1 MFGKIKSIEE
11 IFDWYLKTIEIKS
24 DRKAIERYIKNGSQ
38 KVETNKLVFN
48 DLIEDILNSIEIKNE
63 KKDHFR
69 NVLENF
75 IEVYK
80 CFAQYVE
87 SYHTS
92 QKQLDFLLAKD
103 LIIPFFALFS
113 SFIFDKYL
121 VILKQIKPDE
131 NKKSFQKFLDWA
143 ERNICQ
149 QDIKKYLLHK
159 YKEDKFYLKAYD
171 NIRKSIDSWR
181 DLEKQKTP
189 KKEHFE
195 KVVRYLEDCK
205 RVPHLNLYNLA
216 LFSKLFQTIHKQLE
230 KIFSKEEIELLV
242 EHYYCLLDF
251 YSIQSVSF
259 DINETE
265 DRIYTEFLNHIN
277 LINRNHYF
285 DDYFA
290 WVQKVVNPEYITPQK
305 LIERS
310 QMRNNIYYKFPEQNC
325 MNFVEINL
333 PVLYFNKLKPQNN
346 YIHLYEE
353 MLSKKEELEESMKKE
368 NINLQSELFF
378 SYLNIEKEKSFDDK
392 IKCNEIFI
400 KLENEFGDDNT
411 NSYICFL
418 KTRYFIFD
426 NNPKEAL
433 MTGILLS
440 AATDDKNKY
449 NYFRKIAIKY
459 DSLFLGRLKIPAY
472 GRGGIMIDIPDDK
485 SNFGELTQQH
495 NEYFKNRFC

>member
-195 KVVRYLEDCK
+195 KVVGYLEDCK
-205 RVPHLNLYNLA
+205 RVPLRISENLV
-216 LFSKLFQTIHKQLE
+216 T
-230 KIFSKEEIELLV
+230 
-242 EHYYCLLDF
+242 
-251 YSIQSVSF
+251 
-259 DINETE
+259 
-265 DRIYTEFLNHIN
+265 
-277 LINRNHYF
+277 
-285 DDYFA
+285 
-290 WVQKVVNPEYITPQK
+290 
-305 LIERS
+305 
-310 QMRNNIYYKFPEQNC
+310 
-325 MNFVEINL
+325 
-333 PVLYFNKLKPQNN
+333 
-346 YIHLYEE
+346 
-353 MLSKKEELEESMKKE
+353 
-368 NINLQSELFF
+368 
-378 SYLNIEKEKSFDDK
+378 
-392 IKCNEIFI
+392 
-400 KLENEFGDDNT
+400 
-411 NSYICFL
+411 
-418 KTRYFIFD
+418 
-426 NNPKEAL
+426 
-433 MTGILLS
+433 
-440 AATDDKNKY
+440 
-449 NYFRKIAIKY
+449 
-459 DSLFLGRLKIPAY
+459 
-472 GRGGIMIDIPDDK
+472 
-485 SNFGELTQQH
+485 
-495 NEYFKNRFC
+495 